1 MTSKGAAIA
10 AANALAARWARE
22 HTGTGDTVFSA
33 AAVWPLLALL
43 AAGAHG
49 PARAELAYAV
59 GLRPEEAAAGAR
71 ALLSHVHALP
81 GVHTAAGLW
90 TRRTLE
96 LRPGWSAQ
104 LPPGTHGVLTDDP
117 AQDREALDAWTSQ
130 HTDGLITSMP
140 VTPSGETRL
149 VLAAAQAVRTR
160 WLRPFQDGSAQPE
173 SGPGPVAN
181 WSPCIAAPPCSTG
194 SPWPTPATV
203 R

>member
-1 MTSKGAAIA
+1 MTSKGAAIS
-10 AANALAARWARE
+10 AANALTARWARE

-49 PARAELAYAV
+49 PARAELADAV

-96 LRPGWSAQ
+96 LRPGWSSRRPRRYGRDGCGRSRTA
-104 LPPGTHGVLTDDP
+104 LPSRSP
-117 AQDREALDAWTSQ
+117 A
-130 HTDGLITSMP
+130 
-140 VTPSGETRL
+140 
-149 VLAAAQAVRTR
+149 
-160 WLRPFQDGSAQPE
+160 
-173 SGPGPVAN
+173 PGPVAN

-194 SPWPTPATV
+194 PPWPTPATA